1 MGKNLEY
8 EFKTMLTKAEYV
20 ELMTHFKEHRGNLQ
34 INYYFD
40 TDRFTLKATEI
51 GLRVRK
57 RENTNYEITL
67 KRKKG
72 YVAHVVNEFIT
83 KEQFTEFCETG
94 IIPCEEIKRDLED
107 IIKGQKIINYM
118 TLATFRISFPYK
130 NGLLSID
137 KCKYVDTIDYELIF
151 QSNVYETGKREFVE
165 TVKGFGVQYKKAE
178 PKMKRAYAALR
189 RKL

>member
-1 MGKNLEY
+1 MANKLEY
-8 EFKTMLTKAEYV
+8 EFKTMLTKKEYV
-20 ELMTHFKEHRGNLQ
+20 DLMTHFTEHRGNLQ

-57 RENTNYEITL
+57 RENVNYEMTL

-72 YVAHVVNEFIT
+72 YVAHVINEFIT
-83 KEQFTEFCETG
+83 KEQFNEFCETG
-94 IIPCEEIKRDLED
+94 IIPCESIRKDLEE
-107 IIKGQKIINYM
+107 IIKGQKIVNYM
-118 TLATFRISFPYK
+118 SLATFRISFPYK
-130 NGLLSID
+130 NGVLSID
-137 KCKYVDTIDYELIF
+137 KCKYVDTIDYELVF

-165 TVKGFGVQYKKAE
+165 TVKSFGVQYKKAE
-178 PKMKRAYAALR
+178 PKMKRAYTALR